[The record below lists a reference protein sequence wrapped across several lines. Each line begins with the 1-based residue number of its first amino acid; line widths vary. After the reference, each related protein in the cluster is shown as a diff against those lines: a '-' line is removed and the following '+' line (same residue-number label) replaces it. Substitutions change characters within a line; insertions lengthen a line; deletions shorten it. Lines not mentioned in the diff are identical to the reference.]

1 MTPVPAP
8 APDLSHI
15 ETWIFDLDDTL
26 YPPEAEVMALVS
38 QKMTAFVA
46 RESGLSVEDAY
57 ALQKRYLNEHGT
69 TLAGLMAHHGINP
82 ETFLDE
88 VHDVSLDALKPDPAL
103 TEGLKR
109 LPGRRLVFTNGDD
122 KHAVRVLEKLGI
134 ADLFEAIFH
143 IASADY
149 IPKPHP
155 DTMARM
161 MARHAV
167 VARQSAFFED
177 RAVNLAPAHQ
187 VGLTTVLVGPHAIE
201 TTDPHIDFR
210 TERLPPFLLAA
221 RTA

>member
-1 MTPVPAP
+1 MTP

-38 QKMTAFVA
+38 RKMTAFVA

-69 TLAGLMAHHGINP
+69 TLAGLMANHGINP

-88 VHDVSLDALKPDPAL
+88 VHDVSLDALKPDPEL

-177 RAVNLAPAHQ
+177 RSVNLAPAHS
-187 VGLTTVLVGPHAIE
+187 VGLTTVLVGPHAA
-201 TTDPHIDFR
+201 TVSDPHIDFR